1 MSDIQLP
8 ATPALMSVAEFAKWH
23 GIGETTVR
31 ECIRGVAA
39 NYPPLKAK
47 RTKPGKGGLI
57 YITAESA
64 AAWRAALPD
73 A

>member
-8 ATPALMSVAEFAKWH
+8 ATPALMSVSEFAKWH

-31 ECIRGVAA
+31 ECIAGTSQ
-39 NYPPLKAK
+39 NYPPLAAK

-57 YITAESA
+57 YITSEQAAE
-64 AAWRAALPD
+64 WRANLPD

>member
-8 ATPALMSVAEFAKWH
+8 ATPALMSVEEFAKWH
-23 GIGETTVR
+23 GISMTTTR
-31 ECIRGVAA
+31 DCIAGRAA
-39 NYPPLKAK
+39 NYPPLRAK

-57 YITAESA
+57 YITAEA
-64 AAWRAALPD
+64 AAEWRAALPD